1 MMSKS
6 LPVCTISYDELDVS
20 SHRAHFHLN
29 RKLTFQGVGG
39 VVLCLCIEGVANV
52 RSTG

>member
-1 MMSKS
+1 MRGSVVFPFDLCIGES
-6 LPVCTISYDELDVS
+6 V
-20 SHRAHFHLN
+20 HLN